1 MRFDINAVKPPPPVV
16 KERKVSVHREGTEVL
31 VTVEGRE
38 SPYSFC
44 HDSED
49 KAERTLVGLREFYG
63 VSPAQPDHTDNAE
76 HH

>member
-1 MRFDINAVKPPPPVV
+1 MRFDIHAVKPPPPVV

-49 KAERTLVGLREFYG
+49 KAERTLIGLREFYG
-63 VSPAQPDHTDNAE
+63 VSPVQSDRTDNDE
-76 HH
+76 SR